1 MATNPYMLRYGN
13 VFAPERGDA
22 QRRKDA
28 GAWGSVAAAA
38 PGIGTAL
45 GGIAGGLLGMAGGP
59 LAGLTIPAAAGLGAS
74 IGGGLGQAVGGLA
87 QNQSDQSLDPVMERE
102 MRKQAILQAI
112 MGMRR

>member
-28 GAWGSVAAAA
+28 GAWGSVASAA

-45 GGIAGGLLGMAGGP
+45 GGIAGGLLGTFALP
-59 LAGLTIPAAAGLGAS
+59 GLGTAAGATM
-74 IGGGLGQAVGGLA
+74 GGGIGNALGQSIGGLA
-87 QNQSDQSLDPVMERE
+87 QSQSDQSLDPVLERE